1 VSEHMRSPGR
11 SAAAIFLLAS
21 VSGCPA
27 QFEYARSAP
36 PIARTV
42 ALVESDPRVAAALGS
57 GVSVSLAVARTF
69 DRGFLNAKIRGQ
81 DRVALLTRV
90 RGASGEAWL
99 DVHATNINEQGWA
112 GSFELR
118 SEGRQ
123 VLREGRYESVGAGVI
138 LAGTFAPDGAALVR
152 PTQ

>member
-1 VSEHMRSPGR
+1 MRTPGR
-11 SAAAIFLLAS
+11 SAAAIVLLAS

-27 QFEYARSAP
+27 QYEYARSAP

-69 DRGFLNAKIRGQ
+69 DRDFLNAKIRGQ

-112 GSFELR
+112 GRFELR

-138 LAGTFAPDGAALVR
+138 LAGTFAPDGAALVA
-152 PTQ
+152 PAN

>member
-1 VSEHMRSPGR
+1 MRTLGR
-11 SAAAIFLLAS
+11 PFAAVVLLVS

-42 ALVESDPRVAAALGS
+42 ALVESDPRVAAALGR

-69 DRGFLNAKIRGQ
+69 DRDYLNAKLRGN
-81 DRVALLTRV
+81 DRVTLLTRV

-99 DVHATNINEQGWA
+99 DVHATNINQQGWA
-112 GSFELR
+112 GRFELR
-118 SEGRQ
+118 AEGRQ
-123 VLREGRYESVGAGVI
+123 VLRQGRYESVGAGVI
-138 LAGTFAPDGAALVR
+138 LAGTFAPDGAPLVT
-152 PTQ
+152 PGN